1 MSVAKTNLELS
12 NLNDFLFGKTFNLLL
27 LFEMVND
34 DGDDDDLG
42 RSRNVP
48 RRNLLS
54 RHVRSEQSISNH
66 PTALVSTNYQCIEYA
81 AFYSEP
87 VENGVCVRR
96 REKNLFF

>member
-66 PTALVSTNYQCIEYA
+66 PAALLNTNFQYIKYV
-81 AFYSEP
+81 AFCSEP
-87 VENGVCVRR
+87 VR
-96 REKNLFF
+96 KNKT